1 MRAVFSILMAAGGL
15 LLFLLGLCLP
25 WFALPVAFDSG
36 GALILRDAPATL
48 WWKCTCLAVLTA
60 TLAWIIFRTK
70 RGGLHE
76 KLTALFAATLPFLI
90 WYPQA
95 VIVMDET
102 TSGDAAWLQQQFDN
116 LTWLGGDIYR
126 GHSERPVADGMG
138 LWAQDPPNRL
148 AAFRPPMAGSFSL
161 GIAELPDLI
170 WWLGYNPAFSQFA
183 ARGWFLCVSGMALLL
198 TGAFAWGQRGSL
210 HGQRRDLM
218 RGTALSLAA
227 STATVLLLSML
238 PIILGGRALRQ
249 ARESA
254 VSWQPEAALRD
265 LQSACE
271 RMPALRLDSGVIYQR
286 GSLLRQIGR
295 TEEPSAKLHEAWLLS
310 DKGYGPRSTALLEEL
325 VTMGDALTVS
335 ERREALRGLLREAI
349 NDMNSSRLSEAK
361 RKFRIVLDINPVC
374 LQGWFHYQLVCLQ
387 SGDLVAN
394 RHAAARVEAI
404 SKAYVRK
411 EKRGIVAASQAMLA
425 QGETSAGN
433 TDAAVTARR
442 KSQGR

>member
-1 MRAVFSILMAAGGL
+1 MRAAFSILMAAGGL
-15 LLFLLGLCLP
+15 LFFLLGLCLP
-25 WFALPVAFDSG
+25 WFALPVGFDSNG
-36 GALILRDAPATL
+36 SLVLRDAPATL
-48 WWKCTCLAVLTA
+48 WWKCACLAVIAA
-60 TLAWIIFRTK
+60 TLAWMIFRKK
-70 RGGLHE
+70 RGGLHG
-76 KLTALFAATLPFLI
+76 KLAALFAAMLPFLI

-161 GIAELPDLI
+161 GIADLPDLV

-198 TGAFAWGQRGSL
+198 TGSFAWGQRGSL
-210 HGQRRDLM
+210 RGQRRDLM
-218 RGTALSLAA
+218 RGTAFALAA
-227 STATVLLLSML
+227 SSAAVLLLSML
-238 PIILGGRALRQ
+238 PVTLGGRALRQ

-254 VSWQPEAALRD
+254 ISWQPEAALRD

-286 GSLLRQIGR
+286 GSLLRQLGR
-295 TEEPSAKLHEAWLLS
+295 TEEASAKLHEAWLLS
-310 DKGYGPRSTALLEEL
+310 DKGYGPRSTVLLEEL
-325 VTMGDALTVS
+325 IAMGDTLTVS

-349 NDMNSSRLSEAK
+349 NDINSNRLSEAK
-361 RKFRIVLDINPVC
+361 RKFRMVLDANPVC
-374 LQGWFHYQLVCLQ
+374 MQGWFHYQLVGLQ
-387 SGDLVAN
+387 SGDIAAN
-394 RHAAARVEAI
+394 RLAAARVEAI

-425 QGETSAGN
+425 QGETRAGN
-433 TDAAVTARR
+433 TEAAVAARR

>member
-1 MRAVFSILMAAGGL
+1 MRAAFSILMAAGGL
-15 LLFLLGLCLP
+15 LLFLLVLCLP
-25 WFALPVAFDSG
+25 WFALPVEFDSNG
-36 GALILRDAPATL
+36 SLILRDALATL
-48 WWKCTCLAVLTA
+48 WWKCACLAVIAA
-60 TLAWIIFRTK
+60 TLAWMVFRKK
-70 RGGLHE
+70 RGGLHG
-76 KLTALFAATLPFLI
+76 KLTALFASMLPFLI

-161 GIAELPDLI
+161 GIAELSDLV

-198 TGAFAWGQRGSL
+198 TGSFAWSQRGTL
-210 HGQRRDLM
+210 RGQRRELM
-218 RGTALSLAA
+218 RGTAIALAA
-227 STATVLLLSML
+227 SSAAVLLLSML
-238 PIILGGRALRQ
+238 PVTLGGRALRQ
-249 ARESA
+249 SRESA
-254 VSWQPEAALRD
+254 ISWQPEAALRD

-286 GSLLRQIGR
+286 GSLLRQLGR
-295 TEEPSAKLHEAWLLS
+295 TEEASAKLHEAWLLS
-310 DKGYGPRSTALLEEL
+310 DKGYGSRSTAILEEF
-325 VTMGDALTVS
+325 VAMGDALTVS

-349 NDMNSSRLSEAK
+349 NDMNSNRLSEAK
-361 RKFRIVLDINPVC
+361 RKFCMVLDANPVC
-374 LQGWFHYQLVCLQ
+374 IQGWFHCQLLCLQ
-387 SGDLVAN
+387 SGDITAN
-394 RHAAARVEAI
+394 RLAATRVEAI

-425 QGETSAGN
+425 QGESRAGN
-433 TDAAVTARR
+433 TEAAVAARR